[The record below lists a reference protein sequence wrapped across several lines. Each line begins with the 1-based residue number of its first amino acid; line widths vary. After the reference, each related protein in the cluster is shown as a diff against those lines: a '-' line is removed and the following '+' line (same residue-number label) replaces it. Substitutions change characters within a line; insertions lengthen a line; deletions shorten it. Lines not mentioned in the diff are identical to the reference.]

1 MNRKYSSEKR
11 GMTEMDSV
19 AQGVLD
25 DKDDREG
32 SFAGTPG
39 KLVILWVAKTVFQ
52 SEQKPQG
59 RKIFVLN
66 TLTPAVG
73 LSVEVRH

>member
-11 GMTEMDSV
+11 GVTEMDSV

-32 SFAGTPG
+32 SFAGTTG
-39 KLVILWVAKTVFQ
+39 KLVILWVAKTVF
-52 SEQKPQG
+52 
-59 RKIFVLN
+59 
-66 TLTPAVG
+66 
-73 LSVEVRH
+73 